1 MNYDDTKEVAQMDNF
16 VAFTSTNA
24 IQVDM
29 PVNLLVNPCRANRL
43 GDNISRKN
51 GSLYKV
57 MMFQAPTIQF
67 NRRIDTMMSFYVPT
81 NNADARRMSSIVL
94 MAPEDT
100 PYSYWNEDRQK
111 VVKAGMVYFQEDC
124 YLWIIPY
131 GEDGS
136 ASSWAGFLSELT
148 GYYLETEYIPN
159 MEQIETGDWW
169 QIWSNTK
176 TAIFANYMN
185 GAFGER
191 ETTYVKDDFKYFGN
205 MKTDPIEVP
214 EVDDYYTIWT
224 D

>member
-1 MNYDDTKEVAQMDNF
+1 
-16 VAFTSTNA
+16 
-24 IQVDM
+24 
-29 PVNLLVNPCRANRL
+29 
-43 GDNISRKN
+43 
-51 GSLYKV
+51 
-57 MMFQAPTIQF
+57 
-67 NRRIDTMMSFYVPT
+67 
-81 NNADARRMSSIVL
+81 MSSIVL

-136 ASSWAGFLSELT
+136 ASSWTGFLSETVYERDSDFTKIKIANAGDVYQFNADVTVKDENGKNERVGLSLT

-159 MEQIETGDWW
+159 MEKIETGDWW
-169 QIWSNTK
+169 KIWSNTK

-191 ETTYVKDDFKYFGN
+191 ETTYVEDDFYYFGN